1 MVSLNLDLPD
11 RQDDE
16 DSISENQKSFI
27 KALLSEVD
35 GEQLPEDTINEL
47 GKRQASAVIDQL
59 ESFKKQLAGEEEIDT
74 SKLGGV
80 DVTKATSW
88 LKWVVRLAWAL
99 VVLAVFLLLF
109 TP

>member
-1 MVSLNLDLPD
+1 MVNLNLDVPD

-16 DSISENQKSFI
+16 ESISEKQKSFI

-35 GEQLPEDTINEL
+35 GAQLPEETLNEL

-59 ESFKKQLAGEEEIDT
+59 ESFKKQLAGEEELDT
-74 SKLGGV
+74 SKLKGV
-80 DVTKATSW
+80 GLRETTSW
-88 LKWVVRLAWAL
+88 LKWVARLAWAL
-99 VVLAVFLLLF
+99 VILAVFLLLF

>member
-11 RQDDE
+11 RQDNE
-16 DSISENQKSFI
+16 DSISEKQKSFI

-35 GEQLPEDTINEL
+35 GAQLPDETLNSL
-47 GKRQASAVIDQL
+47 GKQQASAVIDQL
-59 ESFKKQLAGEEEIDT
+59 QSFKKQLAGEAPLDT

-80 DVTKATSW
+80 DVTGATHW

>member
-11 RQDDE
+11 RQDNE
-16 DSISENQKSFI
+16 DSISEKQKSFI

-35 GEQLPEDTINEL
+35 GAQLPDETLNSL
-47 GKRQASAVIDQL
+47 GKQQASAVVDQL
-59 ESFKKQLAGEEEIDT
+59 ESFKKQLAGDEEIDT